1 MENIQAVVCTHTRR
15 NGIVLE
21 SYAEAINKIHASGP
35 WDITTYVEMQMI
47 EFYCMLSWGE
57 SGCVMLSVQ
66 IQILDICG
74 DFVANLNCFY
84 AV

>member
-1 MENIQAVVCTHTRR
+1 MENIQAVVCTRTRR

-47 EFYCMLSWGE
+47 EFYCMLS
-57 SGCVMLSVQ
+57 
-66 IQILDICG
+66 
-74 DFVANLNCFY
+74 
-84 AV
+84 